1 MLSPI
6 LALVAAALFAWASV
20 AQQRAA
26 SSIPVGEAGGARL
39 IVRLVRRPLWVSGL
53 VADTLGFVAQA
64 AALGVGVLLIVQ
76 PLIATTLLFAIAI
89 AAMWSRVGP
98 PRSVWLSAALL
109 TGGLAA
115 FLVVGDP
122 GAGIPDGS
130 LAHWAIAGAIVIPV
144 VAIAV
149 VAGAR
154 RRGPVRALGF
164 GIASGVLFG
173 VMSALIKS
181 VVDNF
186 GNGLESALTN
196 WEIYALI
203 LTTGL
208 GFILQQ
214 AAYQAGALGLSLP
227 AIVVLEPVTAAAIG
241 IWVLDE
247 SLRTE
252 GPRSVAIALSV
263 VAMVVG
269 LVAIA
274 KAEAG
279 IELAQGRAAPSAK
292 PMVDSPGPDQEEPRV
307 VG

>member
-1 MLSPI
+1 MLSLI
-6 LALVAAALFAWASV
+6 LALVAAVLFAWASV

-26 SSIPVGEAGGARL
+26 SSIPVGDAGGARL
-39 IVRLVRRPLWVSGL
+39 IVRLVRRPLWLSGM
-53 VADTLGFVAQA
+53 VADGLGFVAQA
-64 AALGVGVLLIVQ
+64 AALGIGILLVVQ

-89 AAMWSRVGP
+89 GATWSRAAP

-115 FLVVGDP
+115 FLAVGDP

-130 LAHWAIAGAIVIPV
+130 PARWAVVGTIVIPV

-149 VAGAR
+149 AAGAR

-164 GIASGVLFG
+164 GVASGVLFG
-173 VMSALIKS
+173 VMSALTKP
-181 VVDNF
+181 VVEHF
-186 GNGLESALTN
+186 GDGLQTALTN

-203 LTTGL
+203 ITVGL

-241 IWVLDE
+241 IWALDE

-252 GPRSVAIALSV
+252 GPRSVVIALSV

-269 LVAIA
+269 LVTIA
-274 KAEAG
+274 KAEAR
-279 IELAQGRAAPSAK
+279 IESAQS
-292 PMVDSPGPDQEEPRV
+292 
-307 VG
+307 